1 MRNRNIFC
9 ALVIV
14 VLVACNAAAHNPG
27 DKAAQNR
34 VLGEVTAINSAQMQ
48 IDLRTKEG
56 QNVVVKLD
64 GKTLYRRV
72 PPGETTLAK
81 AAVISLGD
89 ISVGDKVI
97 ARGERG
103 EGEGALRAGALIV
116 VSKAEMAKKLEHDRA
131 EWL

>member
-14 VLVACNAAAHNPG
+14 VLVACNAAAQNPG

-48 IDLRTKEG
+48 IDLR
-56 QNVVVKLD
+56 
-64 GKTLYRRV
+64 
-72 PPGETTLAK
+72 AK

-116 VSKAEMAKKLEHDRA
+116 VSKAEMAKKLE
-131 EWL
+131 